1 MAKTSLAHELRLL
14 LGAALC
20 ATLVSCSPIE
30 RSHGY
35 VPADDQLAEI
45 AVGDDTRDSVIEKIG
60 APLTRGVEDEDAWYY
75 VSSERRTIG
84 PFAPVTTKRDI
95 VAVRFS
101 DAGTVENIER
111 FNETDGQVVVLTA
124 RVTDPSVSEL
134 GILRRIFGNV
144 GTPSAGDFLGEGN

>member
-1 MAKTSLAHELRLL
+1 MAKTSLARDLRLL
-14 LGAALC
+14 FAAALC
-20 ATLVSCSPIE
+20 AALAACSPIE

-45 AVGDDTRDSVIEKIG
+45 AVGDDTRDTVVEKIG
-60 APLTRGVEDEDAWYY
+60 APLTRGVENENAWYY
-75 VSSERRTIG
+75 VSSERRTVG

-95 VAVRFS
+95 VAVRFT
-101 DAGTVENIER
+101 DGGTVENIER
-111 FNETDGQVVVLTA
+111 FNETDGQIVVLTA

-144 GTPSAGDFLGEGN
+144 GTPTAGDFLGDDG